1 MFESIFASF
10 KTILLTTTAWPSALS
25 KTTGLLGAKESIS
38 HLVGNLFSGQ
48 VLSIHPLPIIQS
60 LGFFKDR

>member
-10 KTILLTTTAWPSALS
+10 KTMLLTTMAWPSALS
-25 KTTGLLGAKESIS
+25 KTTGLFGEKESRS

-48 VLSIHPLPIIQS
+48 VLSIHPRPIIQS
-60 LGFFKDR
+60 LGCLEDK